1 MPFIPHTRDDVSA
14 MLQSIGV
21 ANVEELFS
29 EIPRSIDRADL
40 SSVPRGVTEMEML
53 RVLSERAKKDE
64 VGPCFVGAGSYD
76 HHIPA
81 AVWDLASRGE
91 FLTPY
96 TPYQAEASQ
105 GTLQVLYEFQTMMSS
120 LTAMDVANASVYDG
134 GSGLAE
140 AILMAL
146 RCNKRNHS
154 KRVLICGAVNPFYLR
169 AANTLVRGQGI
180 ELIHGDLSNGT
191 YAIDLSEGEEIC
203 AVVVQQPNFFGLLE
217 DVDEICD
224 WARTKN
230 AIVIAV
236 VNPTTLAALKP
247 PGEWGA
253 EGADICSGDG
263 QPLGV
268 PMSSGGPSFGFL
280 CTKLQ
285 HVRQLPGRIVG
296 RTTDSA
302 GSLGYTLTLQ
312 AREQHIR
319 RAKATSNIC
328 TNQGLLVTA
337 ATIYMSIVGL
347 RGLGNVASTCHSNT
361 KYLVDQLCRSGQI
374 TKTFVDPF
382 FHECALD
389 LRCDAQVV
397 SDMLLRQE
405 NILAGY
411 ALGNSFPEFQSSLLI
426 CATERRT
433 QAEMDRFSK
442 ALLNACKSLAR
453 GR

>member
-1 MPFIPHTRDDVSA
+1 MPFIPHTSDDVSS

-21 ANVEELFS
+21 SNVEDLFS
-29 EIPRSIDRADL
+29 EIPSTIERADL
-40 SSVPRGVTEMEML
+40 SSVPRGITEMEML
-53 RVLSERAKKDE
+53 RILSERAKKDE
-64 VGPCFVGAGSYD
+64 IGPCFAGAGSYD

-91 FLTPY
+91 YLTPY

-120 LTAMDVANASVYDG
+120 LTGMDVANASVYDG

-140 AILMAL
+140 AILMAV
-146 RCNKRNHS
+146 RCNRRNKS
-154 KRVLICGAVNPFYLR
+154 RKVLICGGVNPFYLQ
-169 AANTLVRGQGI
+169 AANTLVCGQGI
-180 ELIHGDLSNGT
+180 ELIQGDLSQGT
-191 YAIDLSEGEEIC
+191 YSIDLGEADEIC

-217 DVDEICD
+217 DIDEICD

-230 AIVIAV
+230 ALVIAV
-236 VNPTTLAALKP
+236 VNPMTLAVLKP
-247 PGEWGA
+247 PGEWGTQ
-253 EGADICSGDG
+253 GADICCGDG

-296 RTTDSA
+296 RTADSS
-302 GSLGYTLTLQ
+302 GDLGYTLTLQ

-337 ATIYMSIVGL
+337 ATIYMALMGL
-347 RGLGNVASTCHSNT
+347 RGLGNVASTCHTNT
-361 KYLVDQLCRSGQI
+361 KYVVDRLCKSGQVE
-374 TKTFVDPF
+374 TTYSAPY

-389 LRCDAQVV
+389 LKCDAQVV
-397 SDMLLRQE
+397 CDSLLRE
-405 NILAGY
+405 ESILAGY
-411 ALGNSFPEFQSSLLI
+411 PLGKSFPGLQTSLLV
-426 CATERRT
+426 CSTERRT
-433 QAEMDRFSK
+433 QGEMDQFIG
-442 ALLNACKSLAR
+442 ALLNTCESFCR
-453 GR
+453 GQ

>member
-1 MPFIPHTRDDVSA
+1 

-21 ANVEELFS
+21 ENVEELFS
-29 EIPRSIDRADL
+29 EIPRSIERADL
-40 SSVPRGVTEMEML
+40 SAVPRGINEMEML
-53 RVLSERAKKDE
+53 HVLSERAKKDE
-64 VGPCFVGAGSYD
+64 VGPCFIGAGSYD

-91 FLTPY
+91 YLTPY

-120 LTAMDVANASVYDG
+120 LTGMDVANASVYDG

-140 AILMAL
+140 AILMAI
-146 RCNKRNHS
+146 RCNKANKS
-154 KRVLICGAVNPFYLR
+154 KKVLICGAVNPFYLQ

-180 ELIHGDLSNGT
+180 ELIQGDLSQGT
-191 YAIDLSEGEEIC
+191 YSIDLREADEIC

-224 WARTKN
+224 WARTKS
-230 AIVIAV
+230 ALVIAV
-236 VNPTTLAALKP
+236 VNPMTLAVLNP

-253 EGADICSGDG
+253 EGADICCGDG

-280 CTKLQ
+280 CTKMQ

-296 RTTDSA
+296 RTTDRSGA
-302 GSLGYTLTLQ
+302 MGYTLTLQ

-337 ATIYMSIVGL
+337 ATIYMAIVGL

-361 KYLVDQLCRSGQI
+361 KYLVEKLCKSGQV
-374 TKTFVDPF
+374 KTIFSAPF
-382 FHECALD
+382 FHECVLD
-389 LRCDAQVV
+389 LKCDAQAVCE
-397 SDMLLRQE
+397 SLLQE
-405 NILAGY
+405 NSILAGY
-411 ALGNSFPEFQSSLLI
+411 PLERSFPGMQTNLLI
-426 CATERRT
+426 CATEKRT
-433 QAEMDRFSK
+433 QNELDRFID
-442 ALLNACKSLAR
+442 ALLKSCENFR
-453 GR
+453 SGQ